1 MFGGGKI
8 DIQKIDDQL
17 YINMWQLTQH
27 ILDSAYVMKEF
38 SDPGANLV
46 ASTLGEL
53 AATLSELAI
62 YTIEKD
68 QIDNVDDVLASWT
81 EISE

>member
-1 MFGGGKI
+1 MFGGGNI
-8 DIQKIDDQL
+8 DVKNIDGEL

-27 ILDSAYVMKEF
+27 ILDSAYVMK
-38 SDPGANLV
+38 DMNHPDANTI

-68 QIDNVDDVLASWT
+68 EIDNVENVLASWLD
-81 EISE
+81 IAD